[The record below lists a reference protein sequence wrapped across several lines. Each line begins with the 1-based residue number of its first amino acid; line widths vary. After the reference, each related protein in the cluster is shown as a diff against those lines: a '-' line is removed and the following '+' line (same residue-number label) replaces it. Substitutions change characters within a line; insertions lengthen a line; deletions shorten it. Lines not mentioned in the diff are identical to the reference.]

1 MAASPPNQNPTRSQ
15 NPSLQTLLAADFDH
29 SKYCLPTWDGIDN
42 PYNGFNETRSH
53 EQGLLE
59 TSFTALSLSDPC
71 CGSHF
76 SANDNTSSI
85 DSIPWRS
92 SNEFE
97 RENGL
102 PPPYYTEEQQHLH
115 TMRIQSAVRGH
126 TGNWLHD
133 LPSWQTNYRDIAR
146 QSSSSSSSSS
156 TSLGQ
161 SFGAEMNYQYASSNP
176 IIGNDLQWGS
186 YEQKMF
192 RSTIRP
198 SSNRNGIRPEEL
210 KGPLICSL
218 HKLMVHPY
226 GENYVQKLFQQN
238 NREITRYL
246 HAMNCDEQML
256 FNICTHHQ
264 GSRSMQKFLSLLRT
278 PKQKSLIISALRK
291 ITFRL
296 TKVKDGCHVI
306 KHCLQIFSYVEDM
319 KHILN
324 EIAERCVDIARD
336 KSGCCLFQ
344 QCITYDV
351 GEATERIVA
360 EIVANAFLLSEDAF
374 GNYVVQ
380 YLLFGLRKP
389 SITRKIL
396 AQFEGKF
403 VALSLNKFGSHVV
416 QKCLQEL
423 GEECSNRIIME
434 LTCSPNVFLNVAQDN
449 FGNFIIQGALAVSKG
464 AIHERLV
471 SLINNH
477 SQLLKSHLHGAWIT
491 RFYKNRQNNNY
502 RWCSMRN

>member
-1 MAASPPNQNPTRSQ
+1 MESENLIFIFFYSCTKFEGREMDMQLNLNLPSYKNSCSAFNENVSLIHGNSISFSLIFLILISLSNNPSNATTLHISHTVFFIVIIHSQNMAVSPPNQSPTRSQ
-15 NPSLQTLLAADFDH
+15 NPSLQTLLAADFYH
-29 SKYCLPTWDGIDN
+29 SEYCLPTWDSIDN
-42 PYNGFNETRSH
+42 PYHGFNETRSH
-53 EQGLLE
+53 EHDLLE
-59 TSFTALSLSDPC
+59 TSFTTLSLSDPC

-92 SNEFE
+92 SNELE

-102 PPPYYTEEQQHLH
+102 SPLYYTEEQQHLH

-126 TGNWLHD
+126 TGNWFHD
-133 LPSWQTNYRDIAR
+133 LPSWQTNYRDLAR

-198 SSNRNGIRPEEL
+198 SSNQNGIRPEEL

-264 GSRSMQKFLSLLRT
+264 G
-278 PKQKSLIISALRK
+278 
-291 ITFRL
+291 
-296 TKVKDGCHVI
+296 
-306 KHCLQIFSYVEDM
+306 
-319 KHILN
+319 
-324 EIAERCVDIARD
+324 
-336 KSGCCLFQ
+336 
-344 QCITYDV
+344 YD
-351 GEATERIVA
+351 
-360 EIVANAFLLSEDAF
+360 
-374 GNYVVQ
+374 
-380 YLLFGLRKP
+380 
-389 SITRKIL
+389 
-396 AQFEGKF
+396 
-403 VALSLNKFGSHVV
+403 
-416 QKCLQEL
+416 
-423 GEECSNRIIME
+423 
-434 LTCSPNVFLNVAQDN
+434 
-449 FGNFIIQGALAVSKG
+449 
-464 AIHERLV
+464 
-471 SLINNH
+471 
-477 SQLLKSHLHGAWIT
+477 
-491 RFYKNRQNNNY
+491 
-502 RWCSMRN
+502 

>member
-1 MAASPPNQNPTRSQ
+1 MAASPLNQNPTRSQ
-15 NPSLQTLLAADFDH
+15 NPSLQTLLAADFYNSRH
-29 SKYCLPTWDGIDN
+29 CLPTWDGIDN
-42 PYNGFNETRSH
+42 PYNGFNEIRSH
-53 EQGLLE
+53 EQDLFE

-126 TGNWLHD
+126 TGNWFHD
-133 LPSWQTNYRDIAR
+133 LPSWQTNYRDLAR

-210 KGPLICSL
+210 KRPLICSL

-264 GSRSMQKFLSLLRT
+264 GYDWL
-278 PKQKSLIISALRK
+278 
-291 ITFRL
+291 
-296 TKVKDGCHVI
+296 
-306 KHCLQIFSYVEDM
+306 FSFFF
-319 KHILN
+319 K
-324 EIAERCVDIARD
+324 
-336 KSGCCLFQ
+336 K
-344 QCITYDV
+344 
-351 GEATERIVA
+351 
-360 EIVANAFLLSEDAF
+360 
-374 GNYVVQ
+374 
-380 YLLFGLRKP
+380 
-389 SITRKIL
+389 
-396 AQFEGKF
+396 
-403 VALSLNKFGSHVV
+403 
-416 QKCLQEL
+416 
-423 GEECSNRIIME
+423 
-434 LTCSPNVFLNVAQDN
+434 
-449 FGNFIIQGALAVSKG
+449 
-464 AIHERLV
+464 
-471 SLINNH
+471 
-477 SQLLKSHLHGAWIT
+477 
-491 RFYKNRQNNNY
+491 
-502 RWCSMRN
+502 